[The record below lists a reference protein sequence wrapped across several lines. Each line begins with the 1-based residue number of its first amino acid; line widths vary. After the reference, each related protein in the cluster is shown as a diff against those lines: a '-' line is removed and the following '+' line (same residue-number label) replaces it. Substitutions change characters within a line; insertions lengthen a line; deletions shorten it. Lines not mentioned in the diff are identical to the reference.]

1 MARLLILWMKVGC
14 VQGEMSSDARDRPPV
29 GPPVGRPVGRP
40 VAVVSNARWL
50 DKENW

>member
-1 MARLLILWMKVGC
+1 MAMLLILWMKVGC

-29 GPPVGRPVGRP
+29 GPPVGRPV
-40 VAVVSNARWL
+40 AVVSNARWL

>member
-1 MARLLILWMKVGC
+1 MAKLLILWMKVGC

-29 GPPVGRPVGRP
+29 GRP

-50 DKENW
+50 DEENW